1 MKPKKQ
7 TETMELTIDRGALQK
22 DMKAQAKEAQELVAF
37 ARDVEIT
44 SSPEYESVGQQLLA
58 VKEEQKNLKA
68 KKDTVLR
75 PLQDAVR
82 ALQVLFK
89 PAEDA
94 LKAAEG
100 AYKNALVAWQ
110 MRVEEER
117 QLAAQRAEEAARKK
131 LGPAAVR
138 KALTSAPEA
147 VEKISGI
154 STRDHWVAIVV
165 DVTKVPREFMIP
177 NQRMLDDTAEATK
190 GTATIPGV
198 RFENQPIVS
207 AGRRG

>member
-1 MKPKKQ
+1 MKKQ
-7 TETMELTIDRGALQK
+7 TKTETMELVIDRGALQK
-22 DMKAQAKEAQELVAF
+22 DMKAQAKDAQDLALF
-37 ARDVEIT
+37 ARKVEIA
-44 SSPEYESVGQQLLA
+44 SSAEYESVGQQLLA
-58 VKEEQKNLKA
+58 VKEEQKNLKG

-94 LKAAEG
+94 LKAAEA
-100 AYKNALVAWQ
+100 AYKAALVTWQ
-110 MRVEEER
+110 SQVEEER
-117 QLAAQRAEEAARKK
+117 RLAAIKAEEAARKK

-138 KALTSAPEA
+138 KALTAAPEA

-154 STRDHWVAIVV
+154 STRDHWVAVVV
-165 DVTKVPREFMIP
+165 DVTKVPREFMVP

-198 RFENQPIVS
+198 RFENRPIVS